1 MDRERI
7 RKALA
12 QTYCMDRH
20 SHKVLDP
27 DLIEDMTDRIIAE
40 ECDDDALGIAYK
52 KGFEDGKAKIIA
64 EEGCT
69 CKEPKKKKL

>member
-27 DLIEDMTDRIIAE
+27 DLIEDMTD
-40 ECDDDALGIAYK
+40 
-52 KGFEDGKAKIIA
+52 KIIA